1 MCWPTVFVFSS
12 ALARRTR
19 QPPCY
24 MHLCQIQCHQTH
36 MPHKPF
42 LIWLVTTPT
51 HLKCVA
57 ILTGNLSMACFLT
70 LMFHKVVWQL
80 LRNPSVENICKSV
93 KTLQSYGH
101 EFAASAHAL
110 LCRLQKYHDV
120 VQWSRRRR
128 SLCACAIDL
137 SPLPRSY
144 LPAAALPPPH
154 GHLLAC
160 LDTSQLARHTWLQPA
175 AMPYG

>member
-1 MCWPTVFVFSS
+1 MFSDVNVPQS
-12 ALARRTR
+12 SVATYARSGGIFSNQFT
-19 QPPCY
+19 
-24 MHLCQIQCHQTH
+24 
-36 MPHKPF
+36 
-42 LIWLVTTPT
+42 
-51 HLKCVA
+51 A
-57 ILTGNLSMACFLT
+57 N
-70 LMFHKVVWQL
+70 L

-110 LCRLQKYHDV
+110 LCGLQKYHDV

-175 AMPYG
+175 AMPSG